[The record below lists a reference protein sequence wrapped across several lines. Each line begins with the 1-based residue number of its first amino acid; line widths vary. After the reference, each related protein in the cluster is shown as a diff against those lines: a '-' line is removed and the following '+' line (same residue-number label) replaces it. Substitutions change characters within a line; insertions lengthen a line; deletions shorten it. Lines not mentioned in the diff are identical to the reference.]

1 MRKLR
6 TASSDLVQ
14 AEFTAAGCDGWT
26 WAQITGSPDTGCG
39 VGGDRLVPTASMYKL
54 HLLAAACQAITT
66 GALDPRAR
74 VTVGPLDGLRGAVGL
89 GMFADLSVRDLMRQ
103 MVMVSDNVAAHR
115 LSTLLAPDS
124 IDALVTDLGLER
136 TSIVVTAPERS
147 SGSASSTTM
156 EPGLSPLS
164 GTAEEDAVLHVVS
177 HPAADSDPAAFRSLS
192 TARELCR
199 TIDWF
204 WEDGEDTARR
214 LGREILG
221 QQAWRHRVPS
231 GFPATG
237 VTFHGKTGTIGTF
250 RGEVAVITIDG
261 ESPFTV
267 CVMTR
272 AARFGGNL
280 PGVDATIGRVARIL
294 VDDLRR
300 ST

>member
-89 GMFADLSVRDLMRQ
+89 GMFADPVELSVRDLMRQ

-124 IDALVTDLGLER
+124 IDALVTDLP
-136 TSIVVTAPERS
+136 TAFYNAYGVLDNGVLVGQFES
-147 SGSASSTTM
+147 SAGGDKLA
-156 EPGLSPLS
+156 LLLAKDSPL
-164 GTAEEDAVLHVVS
+164 TDAVTK
-177 HPAADSDPAAFRSLS
+177 A
-192 TARELCR
+192 
-199 TIDWF
+199 
-204 WEDGEDTARR
+204 
-214 LGREILG
+214 
-221 QQAWRHRVPS
+221 
-231 GFPATG
+231 
-237 VTFHGKTGTIGTF
+237 
-250 RGEVAVITIDG
+250 
-261 ESPFTV
+261 
-267 CVMTR
+267 
-272 AARFGGNL
+272 
-280 PGVDATIGRVARIL
+280 VDA
-294 VDDLRR
+294 LRENG
-300 ST
+300 TLDELAAKWIADNAGATVLK